1 VRSALYEGTV
11 VHHRY
16 APVDHRFSYKVV
28 LPFLDLEEVEE
39 VAALHPLWSAER
51 PNVVS
56 FRRRDYL
63 PSRPGPLAD
72 AVRDIAGEHL
82 GRRPAGPVAMLA
94 HLRVWGY
101 VFNPIS
107 LFYCFGPDGSRIDA
121 LVAEVT
127 NTPWHER
134 HTYVVGG
141 PGRHSFAKQ
150 LHVSPFFG
158 MEMDYTLS
166 YREPGERLSLSMRT
180 TRGGEALFDA
190 GLRLERHGA
199 ERRSLGAF
207 LWRYPLGSMSVS
219 AGIYRQA
226 FSLWRAGAPFV
237 PHPGRSPVRPHRLG
251 AAALPRPPVLHRSG
265 ARESHRA
272 GSMEGGEQHRG

>member
-1 VRSALYEGTV
+1 VRSSLYEGTV
-11 VHHRY
+11 THHRH
-16 APVDHRFSYKVV
+16 APVDHRFSYKVM
-28 LPFLDLEEVEE
+28 LPLLDLDEVEE
-39 VAALHPLWSAER
+39 LVGLHPLWSAER
-51 PNVVS
+51 ANAVT

-94 HLRVWGY
+94 HLRMWGY

-107 LFYCFGPDGSRIDA
+107 LFYCFDPGGGRVEA

-127 NTPWHER
+127 NTPWQER

-141 PGRHSFAKQ
+141 PGRHRFAKQ
-150 LHVSPFFG
+150 LHVSPFFE

-166 YREPGERLSLSMRT
+166 YGEPGERLSLSMRT
-180 TRGGEALFDA
+180 TRGDDTLFDA
-190 GLRLERHGA
+190 GLRLERHPA
-199 ERRSLGAF
+199 DRRSLGTF
-207 LWRYPLGSMSVS
+207 LRRYPLGSMSVS

-226 FSLWRAGAPFV
+226 FALWRAGAPFV
-237 PHPGRSPVRPHRLG
+237 PHPDHRPV
-251 AAALPRPPVLHRSG
+251 G
-265 ARESHRA
+265 ARRPGAGPSRPTERHRPEEKGGEPA
-272 GSMEGGEQHRG
+272 GSMGEGGVHLG